1 VVVTGSH
8 VTNKV
13 PSCGPDSTC
22 TSEGG
27 SGSPKNNIVDQHII
41 KHPLKSNVKY
51 KENLKKKMLL
61 KRNRMKKIFF

>member
-27 SGSPKNNIVDQHII
+27 SGSPTEIIMRVLIQSKTYNKKYGKECKEKNVFI
-41 KHPLKSNVKY
+41 KFS
-51 KENLKKKMLL
+51 
-61 KRNRMKKIFF
+61 RI